1 MNKSVKRIACLALSA
16 ATAFSF
22 VGCGGG
28 NNSSGAG
35 NKGEQKYNTET
46 RPVVFAIEALDG
58 NFNPFFS
65 TSLTDSNVAGMTQI
79 GMLTTDK
86 DGNVAYGRDEA
97 VVTLDL
103 KETMLNAD
111 GNAVSQEG
119 DAAYTEYE
127 FILKN
132 GIKYSDG
139 TPLTV
144 KDVLFNLYVYL
155 DPQYMGSATIYSTD
169 IVGLNAYRKQDP
181 NAQDGESGNIDEDFY
196 NQADQRISDIVD
208 YLDGDE
214 DTTPVG
220 EEDQILEDI
229 ERVKELFREE
239 TETDWTMSAGS
250 VESYKNEYNFTEDW
264 QIYYFTHNVVRV
276 HTVQGKKQKFPEGHK
291 DAGKY
296 ITNLDVE
303 AGAQFEGGNY
313 NPDIAAEIENAQ
325 SEQAIASYI
334 AKYDIKDEEN
344 GQTKEEIAR
353 EMIIKDTAI
362 DTVYNAYTGTD
373 DGIIEI
379 LYFWATGSNIRDEF
393 AAEEKSKYYE
403 NKKDENDGELAVKN
417 ISGIRTYKTTKDFS
431 GKDLGEPHDV
441 LKIKIN
447 RIDPKAIWNFA
458 FSVAPM
464 HYYAS
469 GSSAL
474 AAAQAAT
481 VPSTEAEWANYSTFG
496 VEIGNE
502 NYFKNILQEK
512 EKNGKPV
519 GAGVYMA
526 TNESSSGTV
535 DRTNFYKNNWV
546 YYERNPYFYTVLG
559 DGTDTSN
566 NAKIKYFRYRVVG
579 SDKIL
584 SALET
589 KIIDFG
595 EPNATVDNVED
606 LNGMAHINHIE
617 YPTNGYG
624 YVGINPKYVP
634 DIEVRQAMMMAMNT
648 AVTIK
653 GYYSEELASLLYRPM
668 STESWVYDYA
678 YQNGVEQWEDIAYT
692 TNTAKIEEK
701 VQEAGWTKDPSS
713 GLYTKDGK
721 TLTYTFTIAGGT
733 TDHPAFNMFMDAAK
747 TLNSCGFDITVVT
760 DVSALTKLATG
771 QLAVW
776 AAAWSST
783 VDPDLYQVYHKD
795 SKATSIKNWGY
806 KEILEGGSEFK
817 EEQLIINELSK
828 KIEEARTMTD
838 KPSRA
843 AIYEE
848 ALDLIMQ
855 LAVELPTYQRN
866 DCTAYNKEVIDVTT
880 LNSNASAT
888 AGVTNRLW
896 ELNYN

>member
-16 ATAFSF
+16 ATAFSL
-22 VGCGGG
+22 VGCGDGG
-28 NNSSGAG
+28 
-35 NKGEQKYNTET
+35 KGEQKYNTET
-46 RPVVFAIEALDG
+46 RPVVFSIEALDG

-86 DGNVAYGRDEA
+86 DGNVAYGKDEA

-111 GNAVSQEG
+111 GNVVSQES

-132 GIKYSDG
+132 GIKFSDG
-139 TPLTV
+139 QPLTV

-155 DPQYMGSATIYSTD
+155 DPMYMGSATIYSTD
-169 IVGLNAYRKQDP
+169 IVGLKAYRLQDP
-181 NAQDGESGNIDEDFY
+181 DASEETDANSDASFY
-196 NQADQRISDIVD
+196 AEADQRIDDIVA
-208 YLDGDE
+208 YLDGEE

-220 EEDQILEDI
+220 EESRILKDI
-229 ERVKELFREE
+229 QRVKELFREE
-239 TETDWTMSAGS
+239 AESDWTMSVGS
-250 VESYKNEYNFTEDW
+250 VENYKNEYNFTEDW
-264 QIYYFTHNVVRV
+264 QIYYFTHNVVRI
-276 HTVQGKKQKFPEGHK
+276 HTNAQGKKQKFPEGHK

-303 AGAQFEGGNY
+303 AGLQADGGNY
-313 NPDIAAEIENAQ
+313 NPDLAAEIENAQ
-325 SEQAIASYI
+325 SEQKIAEYI
-334 AKYDIKDEEN
+334 TKYDIKDEEN

-362 DTVYNAYTGTD
+362 DTVYEACTATED
-373 DGIIEI
+373 KIIEI
-379 LYFWATGSNIRDEF
+379 LYYWATGSNIRDEF
-393 AAEEKSKYYE
+393 AAEAKSEYYQ

-431 GKDLGEPHDV
+431 GKDLGASHDV

-469 GSSAL
+469 GSAAL

-481 VPSTEAEWANYSTFG
+481 VPSSAAEWANYSTFG
-496 VEIGNE
+496 VEMGDE
-502 NYFKNILQEK
+502 GYFKNVLQSA

-595 EPNATVDNVED
+595 EPNATVDNVDD
-606 LNGMAHINHIE
+606 LDAMAHINHIE

-634 DIEVRQAMMMAMNT
+634 DLEVRQAIMMAMNT
-648 AVTIK
+648 TITIK

-678 YQNGVEQWEDIAYT
+678 YQNGVEQWKDIAYT
-692 TNTAKIEEK
+692 TDKTKIEKK
-701 VQEAGWTKDPSS
+701 VQEADWVKDPST

-747 TLNSCGFDITVVT
+747 TLNSCGFDITVIT

-817 EEQLIINELSK
+817 EEQTIIKDLSK

-855 LAVELPTYQRN
+855 LAIELPTYQRN
-866 DCTAYNKEVIDVTT
+866 DCTAYNKEVIDANTV
-880 LNSNASAT
+880 NKDASAT